1 MPGNG
6 KGHGDPPPRLRLRK
20 LKRFGSSVWEQLKA
34 LITKKEEEG
43 RRREHPRS
51 KWHES
56 RKKRKRCRR
65 KSSSAGAPKRSHT
78 EIIGRRPHA
87 GSDARPVEL
96 ATPRLPWWEIEHWED
111 VYDETRLWG
120 DLTQEEMQVLK
131 TLLGRS

>member
-1 MPGNG
+1 M
-6 KGHGDPPPRLRLRK
+6 
-20 LKRFGSSVWEQLKA
+20 
-34 LITKKEEEG
+34 
-43 RRREHPRS
+43 
-51 KWHES
+51 
-56 RKKRKRCRR
+56 
-65 KSSSAGAPKRSHT
+65 
-78 EIIGRRPHA
+78 IGRHPHA